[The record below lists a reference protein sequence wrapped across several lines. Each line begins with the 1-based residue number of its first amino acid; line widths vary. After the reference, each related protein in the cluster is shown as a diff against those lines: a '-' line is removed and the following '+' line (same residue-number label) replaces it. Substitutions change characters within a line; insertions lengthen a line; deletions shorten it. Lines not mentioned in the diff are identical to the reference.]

1 MPKWKS
7 TNSLDIKSY
16 TLNEILN
23 FPKEQLEN
31 EVFSLYIDYETLTN
45 NFDIFMDVLKLM
57 MKNNLNTI
65 NCENFDCV
73 KFINNHIT
81 EKMDIVVNVLD
92 DFENRLRAE
101 INANQIDKIKFT
113 IPISYLM
120 WQIDFDNLM
129 YVNMAQYQ
137 NNALTYN
144 GNKFISLE
152 DLKKIKEII
161 VDLKSQG
168 NFTDLQIIILVAN
181 YLQKNTEYVCENY
194 FEDNKTIYKLDTYVP
209 NIEDEVGLIETI
221 LLKKYG
227 LCTGIAN
234 ATTLLLNN
242 TEFNID
248 ARTIAN
254 HNHALN
260 IVRLDN
266 QYYFIDNT
274 WGITRSPKEFEKAK
288 KTLFFNSRFLLFGQ
302 NTFEY
307 FHQPDITTFNPHFNA
322 VPDKNFK
329 QKEIIK
335 AQNQMQNKVSFTYPE
350 KIILPLTKT
359 QK

>member
-1 MPKWKS
+1 
-7 TNSLDIKSY
+7 
-16 TLNEILN
+16 
-23 FPKEQLEN
+23 
-31 EVFSLYIDYETLTN
+31 
-45 NFDIFMDVLKLM
+45 
-57 MKNNLNTI
+57 
-65 NCENFDCV
+65 
-73 KFINNHIT
+73 
-81 EKMDIVVNVLD
+81 
-92 DFENRLRAE
+92 
-101 INANQIDKIKFT
+101 
-113 IPISYLM
+113 M